1 MQNWA
6 SRHTFIS
13 TRQRLNHDTQGW
25 DEHCTA
31 ADFQTT
37 GDLLNKIFNRHRRQ
51 PHAPME
57 RVSKRRRGLT
67 LCHCITCKVK
77 LGHPNQTILF
87 LTGGEFQPHFIR
99 RRFCCVPGFLIW
111 FQPIFHTGHVRT
123 NKSGYKML
131 RKWQRNRQPVA
142 TLGGWNRD
150 QKVTWTSWQSSQLC
164 IVIRLVL
171 PCKTNHFSTRCGNK

>member
-6 SRHTFIS
+6 SRRTFIS

-25 DEHCTA
+25 DEHWTA
-31 ADFQTT
+31 ADFQAT

-51 PHAPME
+51 PHTPME

-99 RRFCCVPGFLIW
+99 RRFCCVPGFLIC

-123 NKSGYKML
+123 SQVIKCLGNGSG
-131 RKWQRNRQPVA
+131 
-142 TLGGWNRD
+142 TG
-150 QKVTWTSWQSSQLC
+150 SQLQLLEAE
-164 IVIRLVL
+164 IGTRKSLE
-171 PCKTNHFSTRCGNK
+171 PAGNHLSSALLSD